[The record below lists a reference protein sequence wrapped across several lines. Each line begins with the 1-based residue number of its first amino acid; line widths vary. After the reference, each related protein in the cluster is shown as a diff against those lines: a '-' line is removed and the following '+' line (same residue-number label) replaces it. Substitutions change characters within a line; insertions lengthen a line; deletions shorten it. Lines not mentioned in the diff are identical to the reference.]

1 VSATPASEKPD
12 AVRTF
17 SPAGFGLLLRHLCR
31 QLVDHV
37 RTPLHRDGYA
47 LALNSAFT
55 SASGVIYWILA
66 TRAYSAH
73 SVGLNA
79 ALISSMM
86 FLAGI
91 ASVNLPN
98 ILVRFLPESGG
109 RTRQHVIWS
118 YGLATTFG
126 LCVAAVFIVG
136 IGAWAPSLR
145 FLDSDRSLQVW
156 FAFSTLAW
164 CLFNIQDSVLTAL
177 GRAVW
182 VPVENAVFSLLK
194 IGLLAAFV
202 VAMPVYGIFV
212 SWTLA
217 MLVSVIGV
225 NAIIFGRL
233 LRRPTER
240 TREARTGIRSRAFAR
255 YFAADY
261 VCSVTWM
268 AAPSLLPVVV
278 TAVAGATTNA
288 YFALPYAVALP
299 FYLFAQNIAT
309 SLLLHGA
316 IDPAEL
322 PNLTRKAVVQGA
334 RVLIPA
340 VTLLVALAPLVL
352 SVFGKHYAEHSTTVL
367 RLLALGALPCFV
379 MALAVSVARVRRR
392 MRRAVLAC
400 SSEAVLALAVAAPLI
415 HVAGVVGAGVAWTG
429 AQCLVALVLL
439 MTWRNTLPRR
449 TAAAAPARW
458 DGAAGRGTGLAPSP
472 VRPWRLKS
480 PSAAS
485 QLHPVLRRLFAQLEQ
500 RGLLWT
506 LVRMPSN
513 SAMPTGDVDLLVA
526 PADAVAFRETAA
538 ASGFVAL
545 PGWRSPPQMILL
557 RYDQPT
563 DHWLVLDVSTCV
575 SFRSPH
581 NWCFP
586 QAAEAVLRDRQ
597 VHDGIAVPAD
607 GDAFWLLLLHCL
619 LDKGAIPAHYQT
631 RLWFLASAATESPLG
646 PAIASAAG
654 DDFHPDDLM
663 RAVRA
668 GNWEALCTLGRRLAL
683 ELRRRRSVRDR
694 TRAWISGVVRTAR
707 KPFLMPRRRGLNLA
721 LLGPNGVGK
730 STAAAGLQQSWPFDS
745 RVLYMGIW
753 KGLDAAPPGM
763 SRAVEV
769 LARPVRIWL
778 RYLRAQYHQL
788 RGRLVVFDRYVY
800 EALLPPKPPL
810 VALKRSYF
818 WLLSHLVPRPRAVVV
833 LDVPG
838 EIAYARK
845 HENPPDELEYER
857 KIYAQLGTRLPT
869 FEVVDA
875 SEDADA
881 VRAAITTILWR
892 ELTARWGGSSVRS

>member
-1 VSATPASEKPD
+1 LPRV
-12 AVRTF
+12 
-17 SPAGFGLLLRHLCR
+17 LCR
-31 QLVDHV
+31 QLVEHV

-73 SVGLNA
+73 AVGLNA

-98 ILVRFLPESGG
+98 ILVRFLPESGA

-118 YGLATTFG
+118 YGVAVIAAV
-126 LCVAAVFIVG
+126 CVAAVFVVG
-136 IGAWAPSLR
+136 VGAWAPSLR
-145 FLDSDRSLQVW
+145 FLSTDHSLQVW
-156 FAFSTLAW
+156 FGFSTLAW

-202 VAMPVYGIFV
+202 AAMPVYGIFV

-217 MLVSVIGV
+217 MLVSVVGV
-225 NAIIFGRL
+225 NAIVFGRL
-233 LRRPTER
+233 LRRPATS
-240 TREARTGIRSRAFAR
+240 TREGTTGIRSRAFRR

-268 AAPSLLPVVV
+268 AAPSLLPVIV

-288 YFALPYAVALP
+288 YFALPYAVSLP

-316 IDPAEL
+316 IDPADL
-322 PNLTRKAVVQGA
+322 PELTRKAVAQGA

-340 VTLLVALAPLVL
+340 VTLLVVGAPYVL
-352 SVFGKHYAEHSTTVL
+352 SIFGKQYAQHSTTVL
-367 RLLALGALPCFV
+367 RLLALGAVPCFV

-392 MRRAVLAC
+392 MRRAVFAC

-415 HVAGVVGAGVAWTG
+415 HLVGVAGAGIAWTS
-429 AQCLVALVLL
+429 AQSLVALVLL
-439 MTWRNTLPRR
+439 VTWRSSLPPR
-449 TAAAAPARW
+449 TAAASSAPAGRTLGRS
-458 DGAAGRGTGLAPSP
+458 DGSARRLARPRLRSLPAGG
-472 VRPWRLKS
+472 
-480 PSAAS
+480 
-485 QLHPVLRRLFAQLEQ
+485 QLHPVLRRLFAELEQ
-500 RGLLWT
+500 RRVLWT

-513 SAMPTGDVDLLVA
+513 PARPTGDVDLLVA
-526 PADAVAFRETAA
+526 PADAIALRGAA
-538 ASGFVAL
+538 AELGFVAL
-545 PGWRSPPQMILL
+545 PGWRSPPQMVLL
-557 RYDQPT
+557 RYDEPT
-563 DHWLVLDVSTCV
+563 DHWLVLDVSTVV
-575 SFRSPH
+575 SFRSPPD
-581 NWCFP
+581 WRFP
-586 QAAEAVLRDRQ
+586 GAAEAVLRDRR
-597 VHDGIAVPAD
+597 VRDGIAVPAD

-619 LDKGAIPAHYQT
+619 LDKREIPLHYQA
-631 RLWFLASAATESPLG
+631 RLWLLASAAMKSPLG
-646 PAIASAAG
+646 PAIESLAGSRFRPGEVTRAA
-654 DDFHPDDLM
+654 H
-663 RAVRA
+663 A
-668 GNWEALCTLGRRLAL
+668 GEWEALCAQGRLLAV
-683 ELRRRRSVRDR
+683 ELRRRRSARDR
-694 TRAWISGVVRTAR
+694 MRAWIGRAVNMVR
-707 KPFLMPRRRGLNLA
+707 KPFLLPRRRGMNLA

-730 STAAAGLQQSWPFDS
+730 STAAAGLRGSWPFES
-745 RVLYMGIW
+745 RVLYMGVW
-753 KGLDAAPPGM
+753 KGLDGASPGV
-763 SRAVEV
+763 SRVVEV

-778 RYLRAQYHQL
+778 RYFRAQYHQL

-810 VALKRSYF
+810 VGLKHKYF
-818 WLLSHLVPRPRAVVV
+818 WLLCHLVPRPRAVVV

-838 EIAYARK
+838 NVAYARK
-845 HENPPDELEYER
+845 QENPPEELECER
-857 KIYAQLGTRLPT
+857 KVYAQLATRLPSL
-869 FEVVDA
+869 EVVDA

-892 ELTARWGGSSVRS
+892 ELADRWRGSPARL